1 VTGGRAELSLAEAAL
16 ERTRIRAPITGTALQ
31 ISAKVGEMATP
42 SPENVLVMVGNTA
55 SMQVKAEL
63 EERDVGKVRV
73 GQMAVIRS
81 DAFPGKDFEG
91 KVSSMAQSLGPS
103 RIGQRGPRKPNDVDV
118 LEIVIDLTGQTPL
131 LPGMRVDVFL
141 KPESA
146 AASTLVQSASRTN

>member
-1 VTGGRAELSLAEAAL
+1 VSAGRAELSLAEAAL
-16 ERTRIRAPITGTALQ
+16 ERTRIRAPSAGTALQ
-31 ISAKVGEMATP
+31 VSAKVGEMATP
-42 SPENVLVMVGNTA
+42 SPENVLVTLGNLS

-103 RIGQRGPRKPNDVDV
+103 RIGQRGPRKPTDVDV